1 MEQIC
6 FEGAQPCALGY
17 HGGLMSIAPLPT
29 PLQHLGGRRF
39 SFCPPIRSLEPN
51 EWLYRGATWSE
62 CVVANARSG
71 EEVCVPRMFLG
82 DVSHADEPVMIVGLN
97 RELEW
102 RSGSIVPLER
112 RVIEMPVAVNDAR
125 PAPARSAHLAP
136 VINIRLEPPTEVR
149 FGKRMGVALLLGA
162 VGLTIV
168 AGIARQVQ
176 GPQRGD
182 VFRPYR
188 AYLQLKPGDDYASIA
203 RKLGTPAFDRSRDA
217 DGRVFRA
224 LVYRSFGYGPRT
236 FSIILVGSTAAEG
249 RYIGTVDNR
258 GRLMDAVRFP
268 DGSTS
273 EWMLRSLPKF

>member
-1 MEQIC
+1 
-6 FEGAQPCALGY
+6 
-17 HGGLMSIAPLPT
+17 MSIAPLPT

-39 SFCPPIRSLEPN
+39 SFYPPIRNLEPN

-71 EEVCVPRMFLG
+71 EEVCLPRMFLG
-82 DVSHADEPVMIVGLN
+82 EVSHADEAVMIVGLN

-102 RSGSIVPLER
+102 RSGAIVPLER
-112 RVIEMPVAVNDAR
+112 RVIEMPVAAPVAVNDTR
-125 PAPARSAHLAP
+125 PATARAGHLAP

-149 FGKRMGVALLLGA
+149 LGKRMGVALLLGA

-188 AYLQLKPGDDYASIA
+188 GFLQLKPTDTYASTV
-203 RKLGTPAFDRSRDA
+203 RKLGTPALDRSREA
-217 DGRVFRA
+217 DGRVYRA
-224 LVYRSFGYGPRT
+224 LVYRSYGYGSRY
-236 FSIILVGSTAAEG
+236 FCVVLMGSGTAAEG
-249 RYIGTVDNR
+249 QYIGTVDNR